1 LGHPSIESLRRELLR
16 NPELRAACGFSALK
30 GELGVPPPAVWTR
43 FLQRLQRHRE
53 LIEQMFAQLVERL
66 GGLLPQLGE
75 RLAVDSKAIHSHAR
89 GKHDPAQS
97 SDPEANW
104 GRKTYAGVRPDG
116 TPWKKVKSWFG
127 YKLHLVVDSTYEL
140 PLGYMVTPASA
151 ADSPQLLPLVEQLA
165 EQQPWLV
172 ERTQY
177 LSADKGYDSKEN
189 NQELWDRYGIKPVI
203 DIRATWQEEREL
215 PRSLYPQRV
224 DTIFHTEGGEVL
236 CRYQDTAV
244 EADNYARM
252 TFQGFE
258 ADRECLKYRCPAQA
272 QGLTCTQRHLCYG
285 AGEVGAYGRIVRIPL
300 ETERRTFT
308 PVARASYAWEREY
321 RHRTAVE
328 RVNSRLDTSFGYEQ
342 HFIRG
347 LGKMRLRMDLTM
359 LVMLAM
365 AVGRIQAE
373 QPEQLRSLV
382 RPPARGQ
389 PRRAA

>member
-1 LGHPSIESLRRELLR
+1 LNKKLPELLAPAGTAESAWAALAYGADAVYAGLPRFSARAEAENFTVESLGEFVGYAHSLTPARRVYLTV
-16 NPELRAACGFSALK
+16 N
-30 GELGVPPPAVWTR
+30 T
-43 FLQRLQRHRE
+43 
-53 LIEQMFAQLVERL
+53 LILN
-66 GGLLPQLGE
+66 
-75 RLAVDSKAIHSHAR
+75 D
-89 GKHDPAQS
+89 
-97 SDPEANW
+97 
-104 GRKTYAGVRPDG
+104 
-116 TPWKKVKSWFG
+116 
-127 YKLHLVVDSTYEL
+127 EL
-140 PLGYMVTPASA
+140 PA
-151 ADSPQLLPLVEQLA
+151 LVEQLA

-203 DIRATWQEEREL
+203 DIRDTWQEEREL